1 MENKVLF
8 GIMTII
14 FNGIGVPDFMQGNVG
29 KGIGKIAISMFTCS
43 VGAIILEI
51 MGIIQGI
58 KILKMSDEEYKN
70 TYLNKVEVAVS
81 EPETPAE

>member
-1 MENKVLF
+1 MENKILF

-14 FNGIGVPDFMQGNVG
+14 FNAVGVPDFMQGNVG
-29 KGIGKIAISMFTCS
+29 KGIGKIALSLFTCS

-51 MGIIQGI
+51 KGIIQGI

-70 TYLNKVEVAVS
+70 TYLTK
-81 EPETPAE
+81 